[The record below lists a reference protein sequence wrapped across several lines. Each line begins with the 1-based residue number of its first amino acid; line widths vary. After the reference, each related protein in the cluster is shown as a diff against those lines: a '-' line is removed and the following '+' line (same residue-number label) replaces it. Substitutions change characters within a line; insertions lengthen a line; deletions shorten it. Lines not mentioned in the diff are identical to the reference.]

1 MQDKGYLYKR
11 IVQAKTLIDSHFM
24 TGLTVDEIASEA
36 CFSKFHFLRLF
47 RHAYNMTP
55 HQYLMALRI
64 RKAKELL
71 ASNCSVT
78 ETCITVGFAS
88 TSSFI
93 HLFNASE
100 KCTPSAYAARTVALQ
115 QDQAVHPLA
124 HVPQCFA
131 DYMHWK

>member
-1 MQDKGYLYKR
+1 MQEKAYLYKR
-11 IVQAKTLIDSHFM
+11 IVQAKALIDSSFM
-24 TGLTVDEIASEA
+24 MGLTVDKIASEA

-47 RHAYNMTP
+47 RGAYHMTP
-55 HQYLMALRI
+55 HQYLIALRI

-71 ASNCSVT
+71 ASNYSVT
-78 ETCITVGFAS
+78 ETCTKVGFAS

-93 HLFNASE
+93 HLFNALE
-100 KCTPSAYAARTVALQ
+100 KCTPSAYAARIIALQ
-115 QDQAVHPLA
+115 QDQAMHPLN